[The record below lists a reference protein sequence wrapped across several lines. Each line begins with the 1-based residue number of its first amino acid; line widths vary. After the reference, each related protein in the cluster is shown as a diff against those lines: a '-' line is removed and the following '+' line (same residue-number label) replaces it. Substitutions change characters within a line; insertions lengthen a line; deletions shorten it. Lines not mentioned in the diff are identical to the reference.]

1 MSNALR
7 ELEIWN
13 DALTALQLLQI
24 DPHGFGGV
32 WLRAPF
38 GPVRDQWLRQ
48 LASTKMNTIKLPG
61 SVDLERLLGGIDL
74 SLTLQTGQLHLQS
87 GLLAQAHQGLVCIS
101 MAERFPA
108 SLMAP
113 LTQAMDTQ
121 CLPPLRMSDS
131 AQAAVQTTFGVL
143 ALDESVGDDLPI
155 SPALQERLG
164 LWLNLQELP
173 PSAVSD
179 LAFALQNKDSD
190 EGAVNAVLSAQ
201 SLAEMR
207 PLLQRM
213 QFNDEQA
220 TAICATAMGLGID
233 SLRVPSLALRVACVH
248 AALHLR
254 SEVVQADL
262 AFATRAVLAPRAT
275 QWPSPPDNASDPTQ
289 PTPQEPETA
298 SESAAAS
305 ETQAQQPPPQDHAP
319 PPTDSSEPPSSD
331 ESEQDSAEVNGPS
344 PHDLKELLIAAAL
357 ASLPAD
363 ILERLMTKTGSN
375 TGQSSG
381 RSGTVRSGMQRGR
394 PLPPRPGRPG
404 GLARLHVLA
413 TLRAAAPKQRLRSG
427 TQTARVAIRSEDFH
441 VHRYQQNSATCLI
454 LALDASG
461 SAALQRLAEA
471 KGAVELLLQQSYARR
486 DSVCIVAFRGA
497 QAQLLLP
504 MTRSLVRAKRAMTG
518 LPGGGGTPL
527 ALALKM
533 ACEQAQQL
541 HRQGVTP
548 LLVVLSDGRANI
560 SLAGVGGREQAQ
572 ADAVQ
577 WATQWRLTGHRSMW
591 IDTSVKPDAQVQNMA
606 STMGGHYLPM
616 PQVQA
621 HRMASAMDHL
631 RRL

>member
-275 QWPSPPDNASDPTQ
+275 QWPPPP
-289 PTPQEPETA
+289 EPE
-298 SESAAAS
+298 AAS